1 VSRSL
6 DKAWGA
12 VAGCHHYRTCF
23 AERPSS
29 GRAGTATDR
38 EAATV
43 LLAAL
48 AERSYNTEIALP
60 GLANT
65 AMDKFEEF
73 GKRIDE
79 ELTRLRR
86 YIEQEVAPETERRS
100 AEFLREV
107 SEKLNEAASKL
118 EARMAARR
126 NPPPP
131 TQQS

>member
-1 VSRSL
+1 V
-6 DKAWGA
+6 
-12 VAGCHHYRTCF
+12 VAGCRRRTCF
-23 AERPSS
+23 VELLSS
-29 GRAGTATDR
+29 GRADTAIDR
-38 EAATV
+38 EAATL

-48 AERSYNTEIALP
+48 VERSYNTEIAPLGP
-60 GLANT
+60 ENT

-107 SEKLNEAASKL
+107 SEKLSEAASKL
-118 EARMAARR
+118 EARTAARR

-131 TQQS
+131 NSQS